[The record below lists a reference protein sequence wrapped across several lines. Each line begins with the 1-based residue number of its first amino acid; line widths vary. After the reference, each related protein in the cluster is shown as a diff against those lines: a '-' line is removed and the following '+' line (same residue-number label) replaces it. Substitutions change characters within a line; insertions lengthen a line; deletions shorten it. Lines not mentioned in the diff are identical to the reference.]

1 LSIQQ
6 NRYNFN
12 EQAKLLLQIKSVETH
27 CGVSFITTEEGIYL
41 LNTNQISDRTQ
52 AQLQKQLSKVDQ
64 KALTDLQLADLD
76 FASYSLI
83 KQEINTKNKICY
95 LFMSIMNIIKHI
107 PNRFTRLLDST
118 GQVVIVYNRNGDL
131 IVPNCLNL
139 NEVEVLEDTSKCY
152 NDFPVRLTLNNK
164 SVIGFLTED
173 NIIQEYSKI
182 VECDTANKSL
192 YFPTLNMR
200 IKKIGSRTFK
210 KYEVNRKTKL
220 NYKQKNFAKLNFHHS
235 SLVVNG
241 VDTISE
247 FLKLTQITEKDE
259 VLVVEHDKSNDSSD
273 YSTKTEHKRSN
284 FLNNL
289 LKSILI
295 ITSIGISISCLILL
309 LIFQTNYDVFK
320 YMQK

>member
-1 LSIQQ
+1 
-6 NRYNFN
+6 
-12 EQAKLLLQIKSVETH
+12 
-27 CGVSFITTEEGIYL
+27 
-41 LNTNQISDRTQ
+41 
-52 AQLQKQLSKVDQ
+52 
-64 KALTDLQLADLD
+64 
-76 FASYSLI
+76 
-83 KQEINTKNKICY
+83 
-95 LFMSIMNIIKHI
+95 MSIMNIIKHI

-118 GQVVIVYNRNGDL
+118 GQVVILYNRNGDL

-139 NEVEVLEDTSKCY
+139 NKVEVLEDTSKCY

-182 VECDTANKSL
+182 VDCDTANKSL

-200 IKKIGSRTFK
+200 IIKIGSRTFK

-241 VDTISE
+241 VNTISE

-309 LIFQTNYDVFK
+309 LIFFKPIMTCLNTCRNKLFKKRTPAITYNNKEQTVMIE
-320 YMQK
+320 MQPLNEPQTANQTSDSNPEVLELITRLTKD